1 MAQLGKYRT
10 IDRKILPSIS
20 GRGRDIVVN
29 LLQLLFGFHGRI
41 SRKQFWYPLIINRF
55 TAMR

>member
-1 MAQLGKYRT
+1 MET
-10 IDRKILPSIS
+10 
-20 GRGRDIVVN
+20 IVVN

-41 SRKQFWYPLIINRF
+41 SRKQFWYPLIINQF